1 VIHLSGE
8 FWSDRRFASAEDNQW
23 LIRPFTMAE
32 LEVAVKEMKVN
43 TAPGPDD
50 FSTNFFK
57 NFWGHIRYDILEML
71 HQLHRGQLDIAR
83 LNYGILVLLPKI
95 KGANQIKQFRPIC
108 LLNVIYKIITKVL
121 TIRLNSVINK
131 VVSVAQTAFIPGR
144 YILDG
149 VLIIHEILHE
159 LRVRKRK
166 GIVLKLNFEK
176 AYDKVNWSFLHDVL
190 RRKKFDTKW
199 IEWVLKATKGGRVV
213 VNLNGE
219 LGQYFRSYKG
229 LRQGIPYLLYCST

>member
-1 VIHLSGE
+1 
-8 FWSDRRFASAEDNQW
+8 
-23 LIRPFTMAE
+23 
-32 LEVAVKEMKVN
+32 
-43 TAPGPDD
+43 
-50 FSTNFFK
+50 
-57 NFWGHIRYDILEML
+57 ML

-166 GIVLKLNFEK
+166 GIVLKLNFKK